1 MERKI
6 TFGAELELADWD
18 RSIEI
23 PKELGVKD
31 TNDMTV
37 ANSDG
42 SCVNPYDFTGKGGE
56 ICTTPADSPKELIFN
71 IAKILDLLDVVNVN
85 HSCWLHI
92 HVGLPEDT
100 YDSLPKLKRLLKYV
114 HKNNHQ
120 IKDYT
125 SICSVKEGPGM
136 TAEQRI
142 RRNLTRTS
150 TMTDMEY
157 MTAMSS
163 TDLDTFWSQFER
175 KRHMVNMLPLKYQG
189 TIEFRCFYMSTE
201 VDRLYDA
208 IRLTEDYVNDML
220 AEESVDIVGLL
231 EKSSYLLPRAIEF
244 NKAIEDRYIETLVE
258 KKDKIDNFT
267 GKAWGS
273 K

>member
-23 PKELGVKD
+23 PTRLGVKD

-42 SCVNPYDFTGKGGE
+42 TCVYPYDFKGKGGE
-56 ICTTPADSPKELIFN
+56 ICTNVASSGEELMYGIAEIF
-71 IAKILDLLDVVNVN
+71 DLLDVVKVN
-85 HSCWLHI
+85 HTCWLHI

-100 YDSLPKLKRLLKYV
+100 FDTLPKLKKILKYV

-125 SICSVKEGPGM
+125 NICPVKEGPGM

-157 MTAMSS
+157 MTAMGAVSE
-163 TDLDTFWSQFER
+163 DVFWDQFTR
-175 KRHMVNMLPLKYQG
+175 KRHMVNMNPLQYQG
-189 TIEFRCFYMSTE
+189 TIEFRCFYMSTD
-201 VDRLYDA
+201 VRRLYDA
-208 IRLTEDYVNDML
+208 IRFVEDYVNDML
-220 AEESVDIVGLL
+220 SENPLDVVGLL
-231 EKSSYLLPRAIEF
+231 EENTYLFPSEIQF
-244 NKAIEDRYIETLVE
+244 DKAIEDRYIETLVE
-258 KKDKIDNFT
+258 KRDKVDNFT
-267 GKAWGS
+267 GEPWGS